1 MTCPLAHRC
10 PAPSCAGRTWRA
22 RNAADTPAFL
32 ADVEA
37 HMLATG
43 RPFGKAAA
51 QVFREAMG
59 GVETRCMLS

>member
-22 RNAADTPAFL
+22 QSVQDVPAFL
-32 ADVEA
+32 ADVRA
-37 HMLATG
+37 HMQATG
-43 RPFGKAAA
+43 RPFGKACAA
-51 QVFREAMG
+51 VFAEAMA